1 METEYQHFAGIDV
14 SKAKIDVCII
24 VNADKSV
31 VLHQSFEQHKKGF
44 IALKKWL
51 KDVTAKQVNRLF
63 ICVENTGLYDDAL
76 LHYLFDEGFAVSLE
90 NAANIKRSV
99 RDNRGKTDKLDARNI
114 ALYAL
119 KHYDELKL
127 WEKPRKQIL
136 LLQQLLSERSRLVN
150 ALKALQQTHKEKAG
164 FKWSGSIQSKP
175 YLAGITGLKKDIEQ
189 IEKDIW
195 LLIKSDTS
203 LLQMFVLITSIPAV
217 GKITAYHFICYTNEF
232 KQVKSGKQLASYCG
246 VVPFERS
253 SGSSVHYKPRLSQH
267 ANKILKTLLHLC
279 AVTAIKT
286 KSAFAQYYK
295 RKKED
300 NKNGLI
306 IINGIRN
313 KIALT
318 IAAVIRN
325 NEPYNDN
332 YIYQQ
337 YLVKP

>member
-1 METEYQHFAGIDV
+1 METAYQHFAGIDV
-14 SKAKIDVCII
+14 SKATIDVCVI
-24 VNADKSV
+24 VNDDKSAI
-31 VLHQSFEQHKKGF
+31 LHQSFEQHKKGF
-44 IALKKWL
+44 AALKKWL
-51 KDVTAKQVNRLF
+51 KEITSKQVDRLF
-63 ICVENTGLYDDAL
+63 LCVENTGLYDDAL
-76 LHYLFDEGFAVSLE
+76 LSYLFDEGLAVCLE
-90 NAANIKRSV
+90 NAANIKRSI

-119 KHYDELKL
+119 KHYDELRL
-127 WEKPRKQIL
+127 WEKPRKQIA
-136 LLQQLLSERSRLVN
+136 LLQQLLSERGRSVN
-150 ALKALQQTHKEKAG
+150 ALKMLQQAHKEKAG
-164 FKWSGSIQSKP
+164 FKWSGTTQSKP
-175 YLAGITGLKKDIEQ
+175 YLAGINGIKKDIEQ
-189 IEKDIW
+189 IERDVW
-195 LLIKSDTS
+195 ELIKNDTS
-203 LLQMFVLITSIPAV
+203 LLQMFMLITSIPAV

-232 KQVKSGKQLASYCG
+232 KQVKSGKQLSSYCG

-286 KSAFAQYYK
+286 KSAFADYYK
-295 RKKED
+295 RKKEE

-325 NEPYNDN
+325 NQPYDEK
-332 YIYQQ
+332 YVYQNN
-337 YLVKP
+337 LAKP